1 MSAIIVFIAGFI
13 VGGCIGVVTLACLLA
28 DREDDHE

>member
-1 MSAIIVFIAGFI
+1 MSTIIGFI
-13 VGGCIGVVTLACLLA
+13 IGFLMGGCIGVVTLACLLA